1 MRLPPEVSGR
11 QGGLV
16 GAAESKI
23 EAVGLSHH
31 HWVMRVTES

>member
-11 QGGLV
+11 QGELV
-16 GAAESKI
+16 GVAGSKI

-31 HWVMRVTES
+31 LWVMRVTES